1 MNRSRLLTILIIL
14 AAIAVI
20 AGIIIFF
27 ARANPSRW
35 TGQKIVDSQTKDTEN
50 PSIAAVC
57 AGASTL
63 AQFARKEQEC
73 QAPQTTPREA
83 VPRLTG
89 AGLNGTS
96 LLEERTTLSRGF
108 YFEPLSDR
116 LRRYM
121 TGVSFPSGDAG
132 NLAVT
137 LDDLRYLHIM
147 HYDFNGNQTEGELIC
162 NKLIAKDLAEIFYE
176 LYTQEYP
183 IEKVLLID
191 KYNGNDTA
199 SMEDNNTSCFNYRPV
214 EGTKNLSKHAL
225 GLAIDINPLYNPYI
239 TYNSDGTRNVSPS
252 ASLDY
257 AERSHVFSYK
267 IDAQD
272 LCYRLF
278 TEHGFTWGGNW
289 NSVKDYQHFQ
299 KTDAF

>member
-1 MNRSRLLTILIIL
+1 MTILIIL

-20 AGIIIFF
+20 AGIILHF
-27 ARANPSRW
+27 ARANPTRQ
-35 TGQKIVDSQTKDTEN
+35 TERKNADSQTKDTET
-50 PSIAAVC
+50 PSIAAFC
-57 AGASTL
+57 ADVSSL
-63 AQFARKEQEC
+63 AQFAKKG
-73 QAPQTTPREA
+73 QAYQALQTTPREA

-89 AGLNGTS
+89 AALNGTS
-96 LLEERTTLSRGF
+96 LLEERTTLSQGF
-108 YFEPLSDR
+108 YYEPLSDR

-121 TGVSFPSGDAG
+121 TGISFPSGDAG

-162 NKLIAKDLAEIFYE
+162 NKLIAKDLAEIFYG
-176 LYTQEYP
+176 LFAQAYP

-214 EGTKNLSKHAL
+214 EGTSNLSKHAL

-252 ASLDY
+252 ASLPY
-257 AERSHVFSYK
+257 AERSHAFSYK
-267 IDAQD
+267 IDAED

-299 KTDAF
+299 KTDVS